1 MEMRTQS
8 HFEMNKDQYE
18 NPQTRNDK
26 PVIRIVLTG
35 KNDGPVS
42 PVLAK
47 FFCSAKTPE
56 SGKLFGYWQGVDR
69 LILKDGQEINVDRFW
84 LEAQLEDNITMVDIS
99 GRNLIEQINAL
110 EAAKKVL
117 IEKNAE

>member
-35 KNDGPVS
+35 KNDGPTIDLV
-42 PVLAK
+42 K
-47 FFCSAKTPE
+47 FFVSAKTPE
-56 SGKLFGYWQGVDR
+56 SGKLFGYWRGVDR
-69 LILKDGQEINVDRFW
+69 LIMKDGQEIDVDRFW
-84 LEAQLEDNITMVDIS
+84 LEAQLEDKITMVDLS

-110 EAAKKVL
+110 ESAKKVL